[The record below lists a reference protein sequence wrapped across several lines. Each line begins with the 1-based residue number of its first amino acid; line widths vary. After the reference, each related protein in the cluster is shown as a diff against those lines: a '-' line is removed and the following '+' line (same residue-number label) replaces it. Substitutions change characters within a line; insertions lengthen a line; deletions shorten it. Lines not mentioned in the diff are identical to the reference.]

1 MAIVS
6 LAEIKGQLRIDDSD
20 NDDVLERKIDAAQSH
35 LERLLG
41 FKLDEET
48 YPDNADFDFPESVP
62 AALRECVCQ
71 LAAHWYE
78 NREAVLIDTNAQAL
92 PIGVN
97 DVVTEFRNWS
107 WAD

>member
-1 MAIVS
+1 MAIID
-6 LAEIKGQLRIDDSD
+6 LDEIKEQLRIDHG
-20 NDDVLERKIDAAQSH
+20 DDDVVLERKIDAAQGH

-41 FKLDEET
+41 FKLDELT
-48 YPDNADFDFPESVP
+48 YPDTDDATFPETVP
-62 AALRECVCQ
+62 APLRECVCQ

-78 NREAVLIDTNAQAL
+78 NREAVTFGDSGQLL

-107 WAD
+107 WAV